1 MTRALVERLR
11 RIEQQLR
18 TLGELH
24 VRELSDLAA
33 HIADGVAPG
42 GSGVPAGGSDDF
54 AEVARKLGTIARL
67 HADEL
72 RMVLDE
78 IVAIAAEVTP
88 PADAGTDAATRSPKR
103 ERWLAEEERRAHPP
117 PMSRRELLRGRDEE

>member
-1 MTRALVERLR
+1 MTGPAAERLR
-11 RIEQQLR
+11 RVEQQLR

-24 VRELSDLAA
+24 VRELSDLAER
-33 HIADGVAPG
+33 IAAAD
-42 GSGVPAGGSDDF
+42 PAE
-54 AEVARKLGTIARL
+54 AARTLGTIARL

-78 IVAIAAEVTP
+78 IVAIAADVTP
-88 PADAGTDAATRSPKR
+88 PADAGTGATVRSPKR

-117 PMSRRELLRGRDEE
+117 PMSRRELLRGRDQGGEATRGPKDAG